1 MKKRFAILLL
11 AVSLLLALSWPA
23 SAQDAVG
30 TVTMTADGDRAAV
43 TLSLPAQEVDGITSL
58 RLSFEVQTDDAATV
72 EFVFDEGLQ
81 SSVQQARYNASAGR
95 LTIYLSGRQAMFTE
109 GAVSLGEIRLSA
121 SQDLTATV
129 QVQEDSLRLANGA
142 YGATDDL
149 ELISQPVTLSVTG
162 TDVPSGG
169 DQGSGD
175 QGSGDQGSGDQG
187 SGDQGSGD
195 QGSGDQ
201 GSGDQGSGDQ
211 GSGNQ
216 GSGDQGSG
224 SQGSGNQGSG
234 SQGST
239 NQSTG
244 NQSSGSQ
251 TSQQSAS
258 GQNTSGQNTTSG
270 GNDETNEPTVLISPN
285 PEAEAEDDAADTG
298 EGNGSHP
305 QDQATASDEENQQE
319 QSQEQTKSGL
329 SRRTIALIAVGGV
342 VVVAAVIA
350 LLLLGKRR

>member
-1 MKKRFAILLL
+1 MKKRFAILLS
-11 AVSLLLALSWPA
+11 AVILLLALSWTA

-58 RLSFEVQTDDAATV
+58 RLSFDVQTDDAATV

-95 LTIYLSGRQAMFTE
+95 LTIYLAGRQAVFTE
-109 GAVSLGEIRLSA
+109 GTVSLGEIRLSA

-201 GSGDQGSGDQ
+201 GSGDQGSGNQ
-211 GSGNQ
+211 SSGT
-216 GSGDQGSG
+216 
-224 SQGSGNQGSG
+224 
-234 SQGST
+234 QGST

-270 GNDETNEPTVLISPN
+270 GNDESNEPTILISPN
-285 PEAEAEDDAADTG
+285 PEAEDDASDTG
-298 EGNGSHP
+298 EGNGSDP
-305 QDQATASDEENQQE
+305 QDQATGSDEENQQE
-319 QSQEQTKSGL
+319 QSQEQTKSGP
-329 SRRTIALIAVGGV
+329 SRLTIALIAVGGV
-342 VVVAAVIA
+342 VVVAAVIV

>member
-1 MKKRFAILLL
+1 MKKRFAILLS
-11 AVSLLLALSWPA
+11 AVILLLALSWTA

-58 RLSFEVQTDDAATV
+58 RLSFDVQTDDAATV

-95 LTIYLSGRQAMFTE
+95 LTIYLAGRQAVFTE
-109 GAVSLGEIRLSA
+109 GTVSLGEIRLSA

-175 QGSGDQGSGDQG
+175 QGSGDQGSGGQGSGDQGSGDQGSGDQG

-216 GSGDQGSG
+216 SSGT
-224 SQGSGNQGSG
+224 
-234 SQGST
+234 QGST

-270 GNDETNEPTVLISPN
+270 GNDESNEPTILISPN
-285 PEAEAEDDAADTG
+285 PEAEDDASDTG
-298 EGNGSHP
+298 EGNGSDP
-305 QDQATASDEENQQE
+305 QDQATGSDEENQQE
-319 QSQEQTKSGL
+319 QSQEQTKSGP
-329 SRRTIALIAVGGV
+329 SRLTIALIAVGGV
-342 VVVAAVIA
+342 VVVAAVIV